1 MIAHQCPVT
10 EHVSWLSGTQEDPA
24 ESTVYM
30 HTTQLCTA
38 SLLLFY
44 LQAYIWQ
51 NTAAKTDNL
60 MCTISYWH
68 YGNIT
73 WGSLLLLTSKA
84 NERFKLQR
92 LLCLLALILSRAN
105 SSLWHTLGVKNI
117 SPSSCSLVSPHSIPF
132 PFAPS
137 SSRRWKGAN
146 KNVDPDSLESDTKL
160 VAGPQIWRGGAE
172 LRLAAGSCT
181 SHTWQNLLM
190 QKWESAP
197 LEDWGNLSMIKKKK
211 QHLHR
216 LSQSLQGDSPTG
228 FIFKEA
234 WHV

>member
-1 MIAHQCPVT
+1 
-10 EHVSWLSGTQEDPA
+10 
-24 ESTVYM
+24 
-30 HTTQLCTA
+30 
-38 SLLLFY
+38 
-44 LQAYIWQ
+44 
-51 NTAAKTDNL
+51 

-132 PFAPS
+132 PFTPS
-137 SSRRWKGAN
+137 SSRHWKGAK
-146 KNVDPDSLESDTKL
+146 KNVDPDSPESDATL
-160 VAGPQIWRGGAE
+160 AAGPRIWRGSAE
-172 LRLAAGSCT
+172 LWLAARSCT

-190 QKWESAP
+190 QNLERAP
-197 LEDWGNLSMIKKKK
+197 LEDWGNLSMILLFKKTST
-211 QHLHR
+211 
-216 LSQSLQGDSPTG
+216 LSVPESPRRQSNRIYLQRGKTCLMCLLVSHQRVKLFSEPPEKG
-228 FIFKEA
+228 N
-234 WHV
+234 